1 MRKFSA
7 AVVGAMV
14 FVFVAALGVLMVG
27 MRTKSPAAL
36 TAVRRFNRAVGNPR
50 QMKTAG
56 TAGAYAAIIRHV
68 GRTTGQSYET
78 PVGATA
84 TDDGFVI
91 ALPYGTQSDWLKN
104 VLASASATLVHE
116 GSTYQVDQPEVVPT
130 SSVVQH
136 LAAREQRMLRLFAV
150 DQCLRLHRVEPSVV
164 AM

>member
-14 FVFVAALGVLMVG
+14 FVFVAALGVLMIG